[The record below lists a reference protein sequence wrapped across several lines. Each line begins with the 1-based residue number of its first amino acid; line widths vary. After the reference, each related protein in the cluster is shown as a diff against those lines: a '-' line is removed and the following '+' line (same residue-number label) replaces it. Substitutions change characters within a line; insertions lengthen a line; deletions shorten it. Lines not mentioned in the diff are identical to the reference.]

1 MTETPSRLFPARAV
15 IVVLGLGLAVM
26 LAASLKE
33 RFENPHLSVAVEP
46 RPVMSDAAGADA
58 QSIGAL
64 MRKVAANPQDV
75 DALVHLVEH
84 LVAAQNWQ
92 AAETFAQ
99 RAVALDSA
107 NPAPLYLLGVILH
120 NQERHKEAAEVLEG
134 VLKRK
139 DEASVRYSLGVLY
152 AYFLQDPAKGREHL
166 AVGLADPAGSEELKA
181 SIRQELEK
189 IPPPAPAVPA
199 DPPKEAAPS
208 GKEGEKKAKKPSGS
222 SRERR

>member
-15 IVVLGLGLAVM
+15 IVILGLGLAVM

-33 RFENPHLSVAVEP
+33 RFENPHLSVVVEP

-120 NQERHKEAAEVLEG
+120 NQERHKEAAETLES
-134 VLKRK
+134 VLKLK

-152 AYFLQDPAKGREHL
+152 AYFLQEPAKGREHL
-166 AVGLADPAGSEELKA
+166 AAGLADPAGSEELKA

-199 DPPKEAAPS
+199 DPPKEPAS

>member
-1 MTETPSRLFPARAV
+1 MTETPSRLFSARII

-120 NQERHKEAAEVLEG
+120 NQERHKEAAETLES
-134 VLKRK
+134 VLKLK

-152 AYFLQDPAKGREHL
+152 AYFLQEPAKGREHL
-166 AVGLADPAGSEELKA
+166 AAGLADPAGSEELKA

-199 DPPKEAAPS
+199 DPPKEPAS

>member
-33 RFENPHLSVAVEP
+33 RFENPHLSVVVEP

-120 NQERHKEAAEVLEG
+120 NQERHKEAAETLES
-134 VLKRK
+134 VLKLK

-152 AYFLQDPAKGREHL
+152 AYFLQEPAKGREHL
-166 AVGLADPAGSEELKA
+166 AAGLADPAGSEELKA

-199 DPPKEAAPS
+199 DPPKEPAS